1 MTGALADFHF
11 LRPWALLLLAPA
23 AALGWLTRGQAE
35 TTTRWR
41 AVIAPDLLPLLT
53 ASGGERSRI
62 TPATMLAVLWG
73 LGTIAVAGPTWARE
87 PAPFAAPPPPVML
100 VLRVT
105 PSMQA
110 TDVAPSRAERARQ
123 KLSDLLAL
131 REGAA
136 AGLVAYSG
144 SAHLVLPPTPDKAVL
159 VSMLQAMAPAVMPV
173 EGDRLAEAVALAAR
187 TLAGGGEGGS
197 ILILADAV
205 EPSQGDLLRAA
216 GGAGGPPAMLWA
228 MVPAAQASL
237 ALGDAAA
244 ALEAS
249 LVPLSADDADVRR
262 IARRL
267 DTARAAARDPASERW
282 AETGYWLTPLL
293 AALVAA
299 WFRRG
304 WVLAS

>member
-11 LRPWALLLLAPA
+11 LRPWALVLLVPT
-23 AALGWLTRGQAE
+23 AALWWLTRARSD

-41 AVIAPDLLPLLT
+41 EVIAPDLLPLLT
-53 ASGGERSRI
+53 TGGGERGRI
-62 TPATMLAVLWG
+62 TPAAMLAAAWT
-73 LGTIAVAGPTWARE
+73 LGTVAVAGPTWARE
-87 PAPFAAPPPPVML
+87 AAPFAATQPPVII
-100 VLRVT
+100 VVRVT
-105 PSMQA
+105 PSMQTA
-110 TDVAPSRAERARQ
+110 DVAPSRAERAWQ
-123 KLSDLLAL
+123 KVSDLLAL

-159 VSMLQAMAPAVMPV
+159 LTLLRAISPDVMPV
-173 EGDRLAEAVALAAR
+173 EGDQLAQAVSLAAQ
-187 TLAGGGEGGS
+187 TIASGGLGGS

-205 EPSQGDLLRAA
+205 APGQDGLLQAA
-216 GGAGGPPAMLWA
+216 GGTGAPPMTLLA
-228 MVPAAQASL
+228 MVPPNQASVAL
-237 ALGDAAA
+237 AGPADALG
-244 ALEAS
+244 AS
-249 LVPLSADDADVRR
+249 LVPLSPDDADVRR

-267 DTARAAARDPASERW
+267 DVSRASVGDPTSERW
-282 AETGYWLTPLL
+282 AEAGYWLMPLL